1 MRFGATIAALIAV
14 CTAFG
19 GSESDW
25 HPRGAALRGDVD
37 GDGQAER
44 VVIEY
49 RGRPSCDF
57 RLIAGSLVA
66 RVRPRICDDKPGD
79 VYSGPDPHVAVLAN
93 LDGRPGLEVVVQ
105 LGHGAHTEFG
115 DLWAVR
121 NGRLRRF
128 AGPEPHLIYGGS
140 VGTGSQVVDCSSL
153 PGVLLVSTRIYDPP
167 ARVIRAWYQTR
178 GLRLRRIRWRTIW
191 WPAERRVRLHEFGYP
206 QPFPSCAKARAPR

>member
-1 MRFGATIAALIAV
+1 VRFGATIAALIAV

-66 RVRPRICDDKPGD
+66 RVRPRICDDKPGE

-93 LDGRPGLEVVVQ
+93 LDGRRGLEVVVQ
-105 LGHGAHTEFG
+105 LGHSAHTEFG

-121 NGRLRRF
+121 NERLRRF
-128 AGPEPHLIYGGS
+128 AGPEAHIDYGGS
-140 VGTGSQVVDCSSL
+140 VGTGSHFVDCARR
-153 PGVLLVSTRIYDPP
+153 PGLVLMSTYVYRPTRVVRRWYR
-167 ARVIRAWYQTR
+167 ARA
-178 GLRLRRIRWRTIW
+178 LRLRLVRTRSIRWPEDKPVTF
-191 WPAERRVRLHEFGYP
+191 HEFRYP
-206 QPFPSCAKARAPR
+206 QPFPTCAKARTPR